1 MENSDGGGLLPEQGE
16 EGPPSMANAT
26 LLREPPVTARGVRTR
41 NRLIAAARVVFEREG
56 YLDARLVDITKEA
69 GLSTGSF
76 YTYFASKEQ
85 VFAAVVEVT
94 QNDLLH
100 PGMGRVADEG
110 DVHAI
115 VEASIRAYLHA
126 CRRNA
131 RLLAVLEQ
139 VAHVDPE
146 FRELERRRDDIFF
159 RRNARAI
166 ADLQDRGLA
175 DAVLD
180 PMLTSKA
187 LSAMVGR
194 MAYSYFVGPLSERKS
209 LSFDQLATGLARMWT
224 NALRV
229 PDSVRGQ

>member
-1 MENSDGGGLLPEQGE
+1 MSRPRTA
-16 EGPPSMANAT
+16 PT
-26 LLREPPVTARGVRTR
+26 PPVTARGVRTR
-41 NRLIAAARVVFEREG
+41 DRLVAAARVVFEREG
-56 YLDARLVDITKEA
+56 YLDARLVDISKEA

-76 YTYFASKEQ
+76 YTYFAGKEE

-100 PGMGRVADEG
+100 PGMGRVEDED
-110 DVHAI
+110 DVHAV

-131 RLLAVLEQ
+131 RLLALLEQ
-139 VAHVDPE
+139 VAHVDPA
-146 FRELERRRDDIFF
+146 FRDLERSRDETFYL
-159 RRNARAI
+159 RNARAI
-166 ADLQDRGLA
+166 ADLQARGLA
-175 DAVLD
+175 DASLD

-194 MAYSYFVGPLSERKS
+194 MAYGYFVGPPSERRT
-209 LSFDQLATGLARMWT
+209 LSFDELNAGLARMWT

-229 PDSVRGQ
+229 PDRG